1 MTEGDI
7 TRRIDTLEERVAFQD
22 DAIETLNLTVTRQ
35 WAQIDALT
43 RNVERLTDQLRET
56 QASASQGPQHEP
68 PPHY

>member
-1 MTEGDI
+1 MIESDI

-22 DAIETLNLTVTRQ
+22 DAIETLNQTITKQ

-43 RNVERLTDQLRET
+43 RNVERLTDQLREA
-56 QASASQGPQHEP
+56 QANAAQGPQHEP

>member
-1 MTEGDI
+1 MNDSDI

-22 DAIETLNLTVTRQ
+22 DAIETLNQTITKQ

-43 RNVERLTDQLRET
+43 RKVEQLTDQLREA
-56 QASASQGPQHEP
+56 QANAAQGPQHEL